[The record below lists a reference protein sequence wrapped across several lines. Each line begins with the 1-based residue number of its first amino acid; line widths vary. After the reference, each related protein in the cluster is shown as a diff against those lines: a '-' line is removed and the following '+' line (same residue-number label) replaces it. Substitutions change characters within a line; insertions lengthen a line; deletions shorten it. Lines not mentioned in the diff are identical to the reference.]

1 MLVQIVVDAL
11 EELLT
16 THIEHELLQH
26 GSTLGI
32 GDAVEIDIRV
42 IQIVDRRDDRVGGA
56 QLILAQCPALLAGA
70 DVNVAQASFHSVA
83 SAVARVDVNS
93 AKDSLSH
100 RSFHHF
106 MVT

>member
-42 IQIVDRRDDRVGGA
+42 VQIVDRRDDRVGGA
-56 QLILAQCPALLAGA
+56 QLILA
-70 DVNVAQASFHSVA
+70 
-83 SAVARVDVNS
+83 
-93 AKDSLSH
+93 
-100 RSFHHF
+100 
-106 MVT
+106 